1 MITLRELL
9 EQLNKIVEENPY
21 ALDMN
26 ITLAGQEYTAAYAEI
41 THRME
46 CYEEF
51 VIDIF

>member
-9 EQLNKIVEENPY
+9 EQLNKIVEEHPH
-21 ALDMN
+21 ALDIN
-26 ITLAGQEYTAAYAEI
+26 ITLAGQEYAAAYAEI
-41 THRME
+41 ANRME